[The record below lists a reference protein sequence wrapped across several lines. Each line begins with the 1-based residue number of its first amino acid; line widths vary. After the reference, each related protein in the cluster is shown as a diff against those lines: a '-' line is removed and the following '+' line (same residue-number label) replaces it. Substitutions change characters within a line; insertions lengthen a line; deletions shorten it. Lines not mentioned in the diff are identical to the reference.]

1 MVKLKEQGIK
11 ASYASEVIKSQS
23 VLSIPSYAL
32 VIDGYDYLEA
42 LELFNDGFFWVQDIS
57 SMLASQGDVIKR
69 KDYCLDVCAAPGG
82 KSLNAALIAADGLVE
97 SRDLTTEKVALI
109 EDNIHRLGITNIKTK
124 VWDAT
129 VPDEESV
136 NKADILIC
144 DLPCSGLGVLGKK
157 TDIRYKIKQ
166 DSIEELSKLQHKI
179 LDTVHTYIKEG
190 GILVYST
197 CTINKTENEDTVKW
211 FVEKY
216 PKFKLLS
223 MEQMFPGEVGNDG
236 FFLAKFQY
244 IGV

>member
-1 MVKLKEQGIK
+1 M
-11 ASYASEVIKSQS
+11 
-23 VLSIPSYAL
+23 
-32 VIDGYDYLEA
+32 
-42 LELFNDGFFWVQDIS
+42 QDVS
-57 SMLASQGDVIKR
+57 SMMVAEAADVKED
-69 KDYCLDVCAAPGG
+69 DYVIDVCAAPGG
-82 KSLNAALIAADGLVE
+82 KSTHIAQMLCGSGMVDA
-97 SRDLTTEKVALI
+97 RDLTEYKVELI
-109 EDNIHRLGITNIKTK
+109 DSNIARSGLKNIVAK

-211 FVEKY
+211 FVGKY